1 MTYNWSPVAVVTH
14 SYNGVWYVIF
24 NGAGKTTNFRRVLTH
39 PAGASVFCSIFEGCQ
54 YIVQGFTI
62 GVNGKIVFE
71 VSHLYVLLH

>member
-1 MTYNWSPVAVVTH
+1 MEKLLQILILTH
-14 SYNGVWYVIF
+14 S
-24 NGAGKTTNFRRVLTH
+24 
-39 PAGASVFCSIFEGCQ
+39 AGASVFCSIFEGCQ